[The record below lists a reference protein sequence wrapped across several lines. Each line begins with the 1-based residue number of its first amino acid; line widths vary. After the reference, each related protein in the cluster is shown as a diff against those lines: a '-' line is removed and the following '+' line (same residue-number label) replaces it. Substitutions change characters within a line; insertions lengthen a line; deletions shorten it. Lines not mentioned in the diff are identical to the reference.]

1 MMNSPKFAILS
12 ITIIS
17 FSLLAGCVELINK
30 SPSGSKSVG
39 EQTINLSSFEP
50 FGQSYE
56 LNRIQA
62 ILHTDDLLWL
72 GTPDGLYTFSYP
84 SMEMEIPDGAPY
96 LKGESII
103 GLLSDS
109 KGTIYANSQK
119 TGLHALPKGDLE
131 FFSTGSSRIRAMI
144 LNPKGDA
151 VYCATSHGV
160 DIFENN
166 AWRNIKIKSDSK
178 FASQANDVTSIAVDN
193 KGQYWL
199 GTTFGVYRMK
209 SENKFDFLFG
219 DYQIVQSN
227 MIIDERGNSPLS
239 GNLLYSITYS
249 PQTNRLLLNSNG
261 GLSIINSPENYK
273 NKNTWVSYTGDHT
286 TSRMINGQIESIPVK
301 GNSPLPNNFIKLSI
315 EIGDSLFIGSDEGLA
330 KFDRKTNLWSLYN
343 IDNQLSGDQVLSL
356 YSLEQS
362 GEHLLMVGTS
372 GGLSILKINSS
383 RTKEE
388 S

>member
-1 MMNSPKFAILS
+1 
-12 ITIIS
+12 
-17 FSLLAGCVELINK
+17 
-30 SPSGSKSVG
+30 
-39 EQTINLSSFEP
+39 
-50 FGQSYE
+50 
-56 LNRIQA
+56 
-62 ILHTDDLLWL
+62 
-72 GTPDGLYTFSYP
+72 
-84 SMEMEIPDGAPY
+84 
-96 LKGESII
+96 
-103 GLLSDS
+103 
-109 KGTIYANSQK
+109 
-119 TGLHALPKGDLE
+119 
-131 FFSTGSSRIRAMI
+131 MI

-261 GLSIINSPENYK
+261 GLSIINSPENIK
-273 NKNTWVSYTGDHT
+273 IRIHGSATLGITL
-286 TSRMINGQIESIPVK
+286 PV
-301 GNSPLPNNFIKLSI
+301 
-315 EIGDSLFIGSDEGLA
+315 A
-330 KFDRKTNLWSLYN
+330 
-343 IDNQLSGDQVLSL
+343 
-356 YSLEQS
+356 
-362 GEHLLMVGTS
+362 
-372 GGLSILKINSS
+372 
-383 RTKEE
+383 
-388 S
+388 